1 MEWCFVITVSEWNEE
16 GESHIQWDSIWLD
29 EEGSYRR
36 IMQIVEDYSRS
47 GIPLINETITSRRG
61 IIGRPSPP
69 HYWTWESEGGRVIV
83 SAERCKFGE
92 PLIRTINPITLVD
105 VVTDATAEIHSTP
118 KVVGNHYHEGFVSG
132 VGVQTDDTVDDGAAE
147 TADVVE

>member
-1 MEWCFVITVSEWNEE
+1 MEWCFVITVSEWNGD
-16 GESHIQWDSIWLD
+16 GESHIQWDSVWLD

-36 IMQIVEDYSRS
+36 IMQIVEDYRRS

-83 SAERCKFGE
+83 SAERCRFGE
-92 PLIRTINPITLVD
+92 PLIRTINPIILTDPMVD
-105 VVTDATAEIHSTP
+105 SVEPASEI
-118 KVVGNHYHEGFVSG
+118 NSG
-132 VGVQTDDTVDDGAAE
+132 VGVQADDDGATE
-147 TADVVE
+147 G

>member
-1 MEWCFVITVSEWNEE
+1 MESCFVITVSELNER

-29 EEGSYRR
+29 EDGSYRR

-61 IIGRPSPP
+61 IIGRMSPP

-92 PLIRTINPITLVD
+92 PMIRTINPIQLVD
-105 VVTDATAEIHSTP
+105 VVTDVAAEIHSTP
-118 KVVGNHYHEGFVSG
+118 KGVDNTYHEELVK
-132 VGVQTDDTVDDGAAE
+132 DEDGEADGSCE
-147 TADVVE
+147 TEGTEGIEGN